1 MKIFLPPLEIDDDEG
16 FTAEKD
22 LFGRKD
28 FGDGLTRLVT
38 NVDDPL
44 VIALDGQW
52 GSGKTTFLKMW
63 AGELRKQGFPVVF
76 FDAFANDYM
85 TDAFM
90 ALAGQIVTLAE
101 KTDKRRSARSDEFV
115 TQAKRVGKVLLRSSL
130 KIALKSATLGVLD
143 SEALEGVAKEATKDI
158 AKEASDLEDKYI
170 GELLT
175 QQAQEKDAIEGFK
188 KSLEMLS
195 GSLIEEIPAAE
206 NGSNTQKKRLVFII
220 DELDRCRPDFA
231 LSLLE
236 RIKHFFMTKNVY
248 FVIGANLQQLCSS
261 VRLCYGQDV
270 DANYYLQK
278 FFHINFEIN
287 VASDPKNTSIEYVN
301 FLIRQHDIEN
311 RQEKDLIEKMVLL
324 AAWSGNLSFRTLERV
339 MSYICIAVA
348 VGYNNIFGPVLIGVL
363 IIKISNPALYEQL
376 RQRRKFRKL
385 NESEVFEALGLNNVT
400 NNADSAIRYAQ
411 ELWRYTLGGEATD
424 SNFREVIKSVEN
436 ISGGRREILPFVFD
450 RFVNRFVLPGQ

>member
-195 GSLIEEIPAAE
+195 GSLAEEIPAAE

-236 RIKHFFMTKNVY
+236 RIKHFFSVPNVF
-248 FVIGANLQQLCSS
+248 FVLGFHGGQLENS
-261 VRLCYGQDV
+261 VRAFYGSGI
-270 DANYYLQK
+270 DAHNYLQK
-278 FFHINFEIN
+278 FIHFSFTLRSDEDHRDVGSREARY
-287 VASDPKNTSIEYVN
+287 VAVLFSKHEFPQNRLVSETQSFLSKLVLNDVLSLRAVERITSSFALVIAFRDRRQALRDDV
-301 FLIRQHDIEN
+301 IRQEI
-311 RQEKDLIEKMVLL
+311 
-324 AAWSGNLSFRTLERV
+324 A
-339 MSYICIAVA
+339 IC
-348 VGYNNIFGPVLIGVL
+348 L
-363 IIKISNPALYEQL
+363 IIIKVISEDLYRKAKDGTLDFGEFLSRLKISSS
-376 RQRRKFRKL
+376 
-385 NESEVFEALGLNNVT
+385 ESPHREEYFVG
-400 NNADSAIRYAQ
+400 
-411 ELWRYTLGGEATD
+411 LWRYLLTGEDTVRFDFSSRTD
-424 SNFREVIKSVEN
+424 GADSLELIQDCARRIVERT
-436 ISGGRREILPFVFD
+436 GR
-450 RFVNRFVLPGQ
+450 Q

>member
-195 GSLIEEIPAAE
+195 GSLTEEIPAAE

-236 RIKHFFMTKNVY
+236 RIKHFFSVPNVF
-248 FVIGANLQQLCSS
+248 FVLGFHGGQLENS
-261 VRLCYGQDV
+261 VRAFYGSGI
-270 DANYYLQK
+270 DAHNYLQK
-278 FFHINFEIN
+278 FIHFSFTLRSDEDHRDVGSREARY
-287 VASDPKNTSIEYVN
+287 VAVLFSKHEFPQNRLVSETQSFLSKLVLNDVLSLRAVERITSSFALVIAFRDRRQALRDDV
-301 FLIRQHDIEN
+301 IRQEI
-311 RQEKDLIEKMVLL
+311 
-324 AAWSGNLSFRTLERV
+324 A
-339 MSYICIAVA
+339 IC
-348 VGYNNIFGPVLIGVL
+348 L
-363 IIKISNPALYEQL
+363 IIIKVISEDLYRKAKDGTLDFGEFLSRLKISLS
-376 RQRRKFRKL
+376 
-385 NESEVFEALGLNNVT
+385 ESPHREEYFVG
-400 NNADSAIRYAQ
+400 
-411 ELWRYTLGGEATD
+411 LWRYLLTGEDTVRFDFSSRTD
-424 SNFREVIKSVEN
+424 GADSLELIQDCARRIVERT
-436 ISGGRREILPFVFD
+436 GR
-450 RFVNRFVLPGQ
+450 Q